1 MIEKHHCEINM
12 PHSTMAEPKPA
23 PDQMDV
29 DTDLPD
35 ATITKNTDIDEESDS
50 GTLTDGA
57 QKQDVKLEDLF
68 NDEGSDDEEFP
79 SSSIPV
85 GKVESSPPAAPVWV

>member
-1 MIEKHHCEINM
+1 M
-12 PHSTMAEPKPA
+12 PHSTIADQGPPS
-23 PDQMDV
+23 DQMEE

-35 ATITKNTDIDEESDS
+35 AALTTDEHIDGDSDNA
-50 GTLTDGA
+50 TRADGA

-68 NDEGSDDEEFP
+68 NDEDSDDEEFP
-79 SSSIPV
+79 SSSIPD

>member
-1 MIEKHHCEINM
+1 M
-12 PHSTMAEPKPA
+12 PHSTRAEQEPHS
-23 PDQMDV
+23 DQMDE

-35 ATITKNTDIDEESDS
+35 ATITKDEHVDGESDS
-50 GTLTDGA
+50 GTRTDGP

-68 NDEGSDDEEFP
+68 NDETSDDEEFP
-79 SSSIPV
+79 SSSIPD